1 MNSRVDR
8 VNRALLALVGLVL
21 IVLGALVL
29 ALGWSVFGTD
39 RADEPVIPAGM
50 TTFIHDNPWYWWA
63 VAAACVVIGFLTL
76 RWLVTQLRTSSLS
89 ELAVEPDRSD
99 GETVLE
105 AGAISDAV
113 EHEVETMS
121 GVRGASMQLLG
132 QRSKHR
138 HKLTVLLD
146 ERADIN
152 AVRSRLS
159 RQTVPNLR
167 QALDFDDPQL
177 NIRLALPARRRRR
190 VR

>member
-1 MNSRVDR
+1 MTNRIDR

-29 ALGWSVFGTD
+29 ALGWSVLGTD
-39 RADEPVIPAGM
+39 RADDPVIPAGL
-50 TTFIHDNPWYWWA
+50 TTFIRDSPWYWWA
-63 VAAACVVIGFLTL
+63 VAAACVVIGLLLL
-76 RWLVTQLRTSSLS
+76 RWLVGQLHTSSLS
-89 ELAVEPDRSD
+89 ELAVEPNRSD

-105 AGAISDAV
+105 ADAISDAV
-113 EHEVETMS
+113 EHEVATIG

-167 QALDFDDPQL
+167 QALDFDDPKL
-177 NIRLALPARRRRR
+177 DIRLALPARRRRR
-190 VR
+190 VK

>member
-1 MNSRVDR
+1 MISRIDR
-8 VNRALLALVGLVL
+8 ANRALLAIAGLVL
-21 IVLGALVL
+21 LVLGALVL
-29 ALGWSVFGTD
+29 ALGWSVFGRD
-39 RADEPVIPAGM
+39 EADGPVIPARM
-50 TTFIHDNPWYWWA
+50 TTFIRDNPWYWWA
-63 VAAACVVIGFLTL
+63 VAAACVVIGLLML
-76 RWLVTQLRTSSLS
+76 RWLIGQVHTSSLS

-167 QALDFDDPQL
+167 RALDFDDPQL
-177 NIRLALPARRRRR
+177 DIRLGLPARRRRR

>member
-1 MNSRVDR
+1 MTNRIDR

-21 IVLGALVL
+21 LVLGALIL

-39 RADEPVIPAGM
+39 RADDPVIPEGM
-50 TTFIHDNPWYWWA
+50 TTFIRDNPWYWWA
-63 VAAACVVIGFLTL
+63 VAVACVVIGLLLL
-76 RWLVTQLRTSSLS
+76 RWLVGQLHTSNLS
-89 ELAVEPDRSD
+89 ELAVETDRSD

-105 AGAISDAV
+105 ASAISDAV
-113 EHEVETMS
+113 QHEVETLS

-152 AVRSRLS
+152 AVRARLS

-177 NIRLALPARRRRR
+177 DIRLALPARRRRR
-190 VR
+190 VK